1 VDGAAV
7 AGIGVEPL
15 LRTLRS
21 YGIGRLAAILGA
33 AAGAAAI
40 LIAVMLRVGG
50 DSKSLLYANLDMKEA
65 SQIASALDAAGVK
78 YELKGD
84 GSTIFVDRDKVAS
97 ARLMLSGKGLPTS
110 GSVVGYELFD
120 TAPAMGQTD
129 FVQNLNRQ
137 RALEGEL
144 TRTISGIRGVSFAKV
159 FLVLPKR
166 QLFEQDTAQPTA
178 SVVVATNGG
187 RLSDGQVRTIRNLV
201 AGAVP
206 DLKPDHVTVSDQ
218 QGELLAAEGDD
229 DIGDAGGG
237 ARSQTEERIRHTVK
251 DLVEGI
257 VGPGKARVQVSADLD
272 LDRVTV
278 QDEKYDPD
286 GQVVLSTGS
295 TDNKQAENKSQP
307 TGLTSASQN
316 VPGAQAGSSS
326 SPDTSN
332 TTGHEE
338 TTNYDVSKTTTT
350 KIQEPGRVK
359 RLSVAVAVDWVP
371 GAPVN
376 GKPGPYR
383 PRTPEE
389 MAKIQELV
397 ESAVGYD
404 ESRHDQVKVVNV
416 RFDPAIETGGVVAAS
431 PFDFDKNDIMRAA
444 ELAVMVLVAALIVFF
459 VVKPMLSVAGG
470 GAGAGMAAG
479 GHTSGGALAASGH
492 TLSLAAPDEDL
503 GIDIARIEGQVR
515 ASSVKKVAEFVEK
528 HPDESVSI
536 LRSWLHES

>member
-1 VDGAAV
+1 
-7 AGIGVEPL
+7 
-15 LRTLRS
+15 
-21 YGIGRLAAILGA
+21 LGA

-50 DSKSLLYANLDMKEA
+50 ESKSLLYANLDMKEA
-65 SQIASALDAAGVK
+65 SQITAALDSAGLK

-84 GSTIFVDRDKVAS
+84 GSTILVDRDKVAS
-97 ARLMLSGKGLPTS
+97 TRLMLSGKGLPTS

-144 TRTISGIRGVSFAKV
+144 TRTISSIRGVSMARV
-159 FLVLPKR
+159 HLVLPKR

-178 SVVVATNGG
+178 SIMIATSGG
-187 RLSDGQVRTIRNLV
+187 RLGEGQVRAIRNLV
-201 AGAVP
+201 AAAVP
-206 DLKPDHVTVSDQ
+206 DLKPDHVSIVDQ

-229 DIGDAGGG
+229 DIGDAGGS
-237 ARSQTEERIRHTVK
+237 ARTQTEERIRHTVK

-257 VGPGKARVQVSADLD
+257 VGVGKARVQVSADLD

-286 GQVVLSTGS
+286 GQVVLSSHTS
-295 TDNKQAENKSQP
+295 DNKQAENKSSAS
-307 TGLTSASQN
+307 GLTSASQN
-316 VPGAQAGSSS
+316 IPGAQAGGGSN
-326 SPDTSN
+326 PDTSN
-332 TTGHEE
+332 TTGTDE

-350 KIQEPGRVK
+350 KVQEPGTMK

-404 ESRHDQVKVVNV
+404 ATRHDQVKVVNV
-416 RFDPAIETGGVVAAS
+416 RFDPELEAGGVVAS
-431 PFDFDKNDIMRAA
+431 PFDFDKNDIMRAI
-444 ELAVMVLVAALIVFF
+444 ELGVMVLVAGLVIFF
-459 VVKPMLSVAGG
+459 VVKPMLTV
-470 GAGAGMAAG
+470 AGAGEGFG
-479 GHTSGGALAASGH
+479 GDGLGGAALAGPGQ
-492 TLSLAAPDEDL
+492 TLSLAAPDDDI

-515 ASSVKKVAEFVEK
+515 ASSVKRVAEFVEK

>member
-1 VDGAAV
+1 M
-7 AGIGVEPL
+7 EPL
-15 LRTLRS
+15 LRTLRN
-21 YGIGRLAAILGA
+21 YGIGRLAAIAGA

-50 DSKSLLYANLDMKEA
+50 EPKSLLYANLDMKEA
-65 SQIASALDAAGVK
+65 SQITAALDSAGLK

-84 GSTIFVDRDKVAS
+84 GSTILVDRDKVAS
-97 ARLMLSGKGLPTS
+97 TRLMLSGKGLPTS

-120 TAPAMGQTD
+120 SAPAMGQTD

-144 TRTISGIRGVSFAKV
+144 TRTISSIRGVGFARV
-159 FLVLPKR
+159 HLVLPKR

-178 SVVVATNGG
+178 SILIATNGG
-187 RLSDGQVRTIRNLV
+187 RLGDGQVRAIRNLV

-206 DLKPDHVTVSDQ
+206 DLKPDHVSIADQ

-229 DIGDAGGG
+229 DVGDAGGT

-286 GQVVLSTGS
+286 GQVVLSSHTA
-295 TDNKQAENKSQP
+295 DNKQAENKP
-307 TGLTSASQN
+307 GPNGLTSASQN
-316 VPGAQAGSSS
+316 VPGAQPGNGSSN
-326 SPDTSN
+326 DTSN
-332 TTGHEE
+332 TTGEEE

-350 KIQEPGRVK
+350 KVLEPGTLK

-371 GAPVN
+371 GPPVG
-376 GKPGPYR
+376 GKPGAYR

-397 ESAVGYD
+397 ESAVGFD
-404 ESRHDQVKVVNV
+404 ASRHDQVKVVNV
-416 RFDPAIETGGVVAAS
+416 RFDPAIETAGVIAAS

-444 ELAVMVLVAALIVFF
+444 ELGVMVLVAGLIVFF
-459 VVKPMLSVAGG
+459 VVKPMLAVAGGAGG
-470 GAGAGMAAG
+470 GASAGGGMASLAAGAGG
-479 GHTSGGALAASGH
+479 GGQTLALAA
-492 TLSLAAPDEDL
+492 PEDDL

-536 LRSWLHES
+536 LRSWLHET

>member
-1 VDGAAV
+1 
-7 AGIGVEPL
+7 VEPL

-50 DSKSLLYANLDMKEA
+50 ESKSLLYANLDMKEA
-65 SQIASALDAAGVK
+65 SQITAALDSAGLK

-84 GSTIFVDRDKVAS
+84 GSTILVDRDKVAS
-97 ARLMLSGKGLPTS
+97 TRLMLSGKGLPTS

-144 TRTISGIRGVSFAKV
+144 TRTISSIRGVSMARV
-159 FLVLPKR
+159 HLVLPKR

-178 SVVVATNGG
+178 SIMISTSGG
-187 RLSDGQVRTIRNLV
+187 RLGDGQVRAIRNLV
-201 AGAVP
+201 AAAVP
-206 DLKPDHVTVSDQ
+206 DLKPDHVSIVDQ

-229 DIGDAGGG
+229 DIGDAGGT
-237 ARSQTEERIRHTVK
+237 ARTQTEERYRHTVK

-257 VGPGKARVQVSADLD
+257 VGVGKARVQVSADLD

-278 QDEKYDPD
+278 QDEKFDPD
-286 GQVVLSTGS
+286 GQVVVNSHTS
-295 TDNKQAENKSQP
+295 DNKQAENKSTP

-316 VPGAQAGSSS
+316 IPGGQGGNGSN
-326 SPDTSN
+326 PDTSN
-332 TTGHEE
+332 TTGTDE

-350 KIQEPGRVK
+350 KIQGPGALK

-371 GAPVN
+371 GPPVN

-404 ESRHDQVKVVNV
+404 ASRHDQVKVVNV
-416 RFDPAIETGGVVAAS
+416 RFDPETEGGGVVAAS

-444 ELAVMVLVAALIVFF
+444 ELGVMVLVAALIVFF
-459 VVKPMLSVAGG
+459 VVKPMLAVAGG
-470 GAGAGMAAG
+470 GSGGAGASLG
-479 GHTSGGALAASGH
+479 GGSLAGGALAGPGQ
-492 TLSLAAPDEDL
+492 TFSLAAPNDEL

-536 LRSWLHES
+536 LRSWLHET

>member
-1 VDGAAV
+1 MA
-7 AGIGVEPL
+7 
-15 LRTLRS
+15 
-21 YGIGRLAAILGA
+21 
-33 AAGAAAI
+33 
-40 LIAVMLRVGG
+40 RVH
-50 DSKSLLYANLDMKEA
+50 
-65 SQIASALDAAGVK
+65 
-78 YELKGD
+78 
-84 GSTIFVDRDKVAS
+84 
-97 ARLMLSGKGLPTS
+97 
-110 GSVVGYELFD
+110 
-120 TAPAMGQTD
+120 
-129 FVQNLNRQ
+129 
-137 RALEGEL
+137 
-144 TRTISGIRGVSFAKV
+144 
-159 FLVLPKR
+159 LVLPKR

-178 SVVVATNGG
+178 SIMIATNGG
-187 RLSDGQVRTIRNLV
+187 RLSDGQVRAIRNLV
-201 AGAVP
+201 AAAVP
-206 DLKPDHVTVSDQ
+206 DLKPDHVSIVDQ

-229 DIGDAGGG
+229 DIGDAGGT
-237 ARSQTEERIRHTVK
+237 ARTQTEERIRHTVK

-257 VGPGKARVQVSADLD
+257 VGPGKARVQVTADLD

-295 TDNKQAENKSQP
+295 TDNKQADSKSTP
-307 TGLTSASQN
+307 AGLTSASQN

-350 KIQEPGRVK
+350 KIQEPGTLK

-371 GAPVN
+371 GPPVG

-397 ESAVGYD
+397 ESAVGYNAD
-404 ESRHDQVKVVNV
+404 RHDKVTVVNV
-416 RFDPAIETGGVVAAS
+416 RFDPAIESAGVIAAS

-444 ELAVMVLVAALIVFF
+444 ELGVMVLVAGLIIFF
-459 VVKPMLSVAGG
+459 VVKPMLSVAGSGG
-470 GAGAGMAAG
+470 GAGLAGAAG
-479 GHTSGGALAASGH
+479 GMGGALGGSVQ
-492 TLSLAAPDEDL
+492 TLSLAAPDDDL

-528 HPDESVSI
+528 HPDESASI
-536 LRSWLHES
+536 LRSWLHET

>member
-1 VDGAAV
+1 
-7 AGIGVEPL
+7 
-15 LRTLRS
+15 
-21 YGIGRLAAILGA
+21 
-33 AAGAAAI
+33 
-40 LIAVMLRVGG
+40 MLRVGG
-50 DSKSLLYANLDMKEA
+50 ESKSLLYANLDMKEA
-65 SQIASALDAAGVK
+65 SQITAALDSAGLK

-84 GSTIFVDRDKVAS
+84 GSTILVDRDKVAS
-97 ARLMLSGKGLPTS
+97 TRLMLSGKGLPTS

-137 RALEGEL
+137 RATEGEL
-144 TRTISGIRGVSFAKV
+144 TRTISMIRGVSFARV
-159 FLVLPKR
+159 HLSMPKR
-166 QLFEQDTAQPTA
+166 QLFEQESAEPTA
-178 SVVVATNGG
+178 SILIATSGG
-187 RLSDGQVRTIRNLV
+187 RLSDGQVRAIRNLV

-206 DLKPDHVTVSDQ
+206 DLKPDHVSIADQ

-229 DIGDAGGG
+229 SVGDAGGT
-237 ARSQTEERIRHTVK
+237 ARTQTEERIRHTVK

-257 VGPGKARVQVSADLD
+257 VGAGKARVQVSADLD

-286 GQVVLSTGS
+286 GQVVLSSSTGS
-295 TDNKQAENKSQP
+295 NKASENKSSP
-307 TGLTSASQN
+307 NGLTSASQN
-316 VPGAQAGSSS
+316 VPGAQAGAGS
-326 SPDTSN
+326 SPDSSN
-332 TTGHEE
+332 TTGDEE

-350 KIQEPGRVK
+350 KIQEPGTLK

-371 GAPVN
+371 GPPVG

-389 MAKIQELV
+389 MTKIQELV

-404 ESRHDQVKVVNV
+404 ASRHDQVKVVNV
-416 RFDPAIETGGVVAAS
+416 RFDPEIETAGVISAS
-431 PFDFDKNDIMRAA
+431 PFNFDKNDIMRAA
-444 ELAVMVLVAALIVFF
+444 ELGVMVLVAALIVFF
-459 VVKPMLSVAGG
+459 VVKPMLTVAGG
-470 GAGAGMAAG
+470 GAGLAG
-479 GHTSGGALAASGH
+479 GSAGGAALGAPGQV
-492 TLSLAAPDEDL
+492 LSLAAPSDDV

-536 LRSWLHES
+536 LRSWLHET

>member
-1 VDGAAV
+1 
-7 AGIGVEPL
+7 
-15 LRTLRS
+15 
-21 YGIGRLAAILGA
+21 LGA

-40 LIAVMLRVGG
+40 LIAIMLRVGG

-65 SQIASALDAAGVK
+65 SQITAALDSAGLK

-84 GSTIFVDRDKVAS
+84 GSTILVDRDKVAS
-97 ARLMLSGKGLPTS
+97 TRLMLSGKGLPTS

-120 TAPAMGQTD
+120 SAPAMGQTD

-144 TRTISGIRGVSFAKV
+144 TRTISSIRGVSMARV
-159 FLVLPKR
+159 HLVLPKR

-178 SVVVATNGG
+178 SIMIATSGG
-187 RLSDGQVRTIRNLV
+187 RLGDGQVRAIRNLV
-201 AGAVP
+201 AAAVP
-206 DLKPDHVTVSDQ
+206 DLKPDHVSIVDQ

-229 DIGDAGGG
+229 DIGDAGGS
-237 ARSQTEERIRHTVK
+237 ARTQTEERIRHTVK

-257 VGPGKARVQVSADLD
+257 VGVGKARVQVSADLD

-286 GQVVLSTGS
+286 GQVVLSSRTQN
-295 TDNKQAENKSQP
+295 NKAAENKSSA

-316 VPGAQAGSSS
+316 VPGAQGAGGGGN
-326 SPDTSN
+326 PDTSN
-332 TTGHEE
+332 TTDDNE

-350 KIQEPGRVK
+350 KVQEPGTMK

-404 ESRHDQVKVVNV
+404 ATRHDQVKVVNV
-416 RFDPAIETGGVVAAS
+416 RFDPELETGVVAAS
-431 PFDFDKNDIMRAA
+431 PFDFDKNDIMRAV
-444 ELAVMVLVAALIVFF
+444 ELGVMVLVAALIIFF
-459 VVKPMLSVAGG
+459 VVKPMLTV
-470 GAGAGMAAG
+470 AGAGEGFGADGLGAA
-479 GHTSGGALAASGH
+479 ALAGPGQ
-492 TLSLAAPDEDL
+492 TLSLAAPDDDI

-515 ASSVKKVAEFVEK
+515 ASSVKKVSDFVEK